1 MKLYLYQTLYLTVIS
16 RYEYKGKQLGFKLDI
31 DIILPY
37 LKLTWKSIMI
47 LKQKYI
53 YIKFYI

>member
-37 LKLTWKSIMI
+37 LKLT
-47 LKQKYI
+47 
-53 YIKFYI
+53 